1 MDNQEMDMKGYNDGI
16 DQFIKE
22 AFKEEVKI
30 SKETNKKKKYRKH
43 FELIIIS
50 NSTSNQ
56 WEVILNS
63 QIIGSYETKEE
74 AEDAAERMNFVY
86 NIGLIEGIL
95 KGKELQ
101 ERYDEGNL
109 EFGLAM
115 STFETKDEE

>member
-1 MDNQEMDMKGYNDGI
+1 MDMKGYNDGI

-22 AFKEEVKI
+22 AFKEEAKI